1 MLAEGRRRGEE
12 VRKRVAVELAV
23 WRWKKVAE
31 DVGDGTRIWDEGG
44 MEERESGE
52 IEE

>member
-1 MLAEGRRRGEE
+1 M
-12 VRKRVAVELAV
+12 RKIVADELAV

-31 DVGDGTRIWDEGG
+31 EVGDGTVIWDEGG